1 MNLVADRRI
10 EEKERRRT
18 EIIDA
23 AESASRQVGLDALT
37 MDEVARTARLS
48 RALLYVYFKDKS
60 DLVFALADRALAA
73 LQGRFSDCAKSQ
85 ATGLDQIREMG
96 RAYLSF
102 SQECPTLFGA
112 LARFELHSPAVEHA
126 TGAEAAC
133 VQSGD
138 SVHQVMIYAIDAG
151 VRDGSIRADVGPP
164 MLVSI
169 TLWGFMHGVIQLA
182 ATKTNVLAHDG
193 VAAQSLFEQALAMAT
208 RSLVAPEKNES
219 NNE

>member
-18 EIIDA
+18 AIIDA
-23 AESASRQVGLDALT
+23 AELTSRQVGLDALT

-73 LQGRFSDCAKSQ
+73 LRVRFSDCAKSQ
-85 ATGLDQIREMG
+85 TTGLDQIREMG

-102 SQECPTLFGA
+102 SQEYPALFEA
-112 LARFELHSPAVEHA
+112 LARFELHSPAVELA

-138 SVHQVMIYAIDAG
+138 SVHQVMIAAIDVG

-193 VAAQSLFEQALAMAT
+193 VAAQSLFEQALEMAT
-208 RSLVAPEKNES
+208 RSLVAPKKNES
-219 NNE
+219 NNK